1 MVTIS
6 QSALLPYSAE
16 QMFALVNDI
25 AAYPQFMSGC
35 LGAEL
40 LSVQPDSITARLDLG
55 KAGLRYSLTTRNE
68 LVPPEKMTMTLVDG
82 PFSAFSAEWRFVPLK
97 TDACKTCLDMRFEFR
112 AGLVDA
118 ALKALFEATSR
129 DLVNA
134 ICKRAEKL
142 YGAARG

>member
-1 MVTIS
+1 MAVIS

-25 AAYPQFMSGC
+25 AAYPQFMNGC
-35 LGAEL
+35 LGAEV
-40 LSVQPDSITARLDLG
+40 LSQDPTSVTARLDLG

-68 LVPPEKMTMTLVDG
+68 LAAPEKMTMTLVDG
-82 PFSAFSAEWRFVPLK
+82 PFSVFSAEWRFVPLK
-97 TDACKTCLDMRFEFR
+97 ADACKTCLDMRFEFR

-142 YGAARG
+142 YGK

>member
-1 MVTIS
+1 MAAIS

-25 AAYPQFMSGC
+25 AAYPQFMNGC
-35 LGAEL
+35 LGAEV
-40 LSVQPDSITARLDLG
+40 LSAEPNRVTARLDLG
-55 KAGLRYSLTTRNE
+55 KAGLRYSLTTCNE
-68 LVPPEKMTMTLVDG
+68 LSAPQKMTMTLVDG
-82 PFSAFSAEWRFVPLK
+82 PFSVFSAEWRFVPLK
-97 TDACKTCLDMRFEFR
+97 ADACKTCLDMQFEFR

-142 YGAARG
+142 YGK